1 MKQGLKELGM
11 GTSLLRV
18 TDTLGFSVL
27 VYNLPP
33 FPGESFRGNLTLV
46 GSTIQPIG
54 GFIEKK
60 LQAVANYVQ
69 GLR

>member
-1 MKQGLKELGM
+1 MEA
-11 GTSLLRV
+11 SLLRV
-18 TDTLGFSVL
+18 TKTLGFSVL

-33 FPGESFRGNLTLV
+33 FAGESFRGNLTLV

-54 GFIEKK
+54 GFIEEK
-60 LQAVANYVQ
+60 LQAVASYVQ

>member
-1 MKQGLKELGM
+1 MEA
-11 GTSLLRV
+11 SLLRV
-18 TDTLGFSVL
+18 TKTLGFSVL

-33 FPGESFRGNLTLV
+33 FAGESFRGNLTLV

-54 GFIEKK
+54 GFIEER
-60 LQAVANYVQ
+60 LQAVASYVQ

>member
-1 MKQGLKELGM
+1 MEA
-11 GTSLLRV
+11 SLLRV
-18 TDTLGFSVL
+18 TKTLGFSVL

-33 FPGESFRGNLTLV
+33 FAGESFRGNLTLV

-54 GFIEKK
+54 GFVEEK
-60 LQAVANYVQ
+60 LQAVASYVQ

>member
-1 MKQGLKELGM
+1 MEA
-11 GTSLLRV
+11 SLLRV
-18 TDTLGFSVL
+18 TKTLGFSVL

-33 FPGESFRGNLTLV
+33 FAGESFRGNLTLV

-54 GFIEKK
+54 DFIEEK
-60 LQAVANYVQ
+60 LQAVASYVQ

>member
-1 MKQGLKELGM
+1 MKQGLKELDM
-11 GTSLLRV
+11 RASLLRV
-18 TDTLGFSVL
+18 TETLGFSVL

-33 FPGESFRGNLTLV
+33 FAGESFGGNLTLV
-46 GSTIQPIG
+46 GSTIRPIG

>member
-1 MKQGLKELGM
+1 MKQVLKELDM

-18 TDTLGFSVL
+18 TETLGFSVL

-33 FPGESFRGNLTLV
+33 FAGESFGGNLTLD
-46 GSTIQPIG
+46 GRTIQPIG

-60 LQAVANYVQ
+60 LQGVANYDK

>member
-1 MKQGLKELGM
+1 MKQVLKELDM

-18 TDTLGFSVL
+18 TETLGFSVL

-33 FPGESFRGNLTLV
+33 FAGESFGGNLTLV
-46 GSTIQPIG
+46 GSTIQPIC